1 MTLSIKDALAAR
13 GVPPSAEELVKIEAK
28 WAEIVALKG
37 DLDNI
42 AIDDA
47 DISVRNIP
55 GGDHL
60 V

>member
-13 GVPPSAEELVKIEAK
+13 GVSPSAEELTKIEAK

-37 DLDNI
+37 DLGNI

-47 DISVRNIP
+47 DISLRNIP
-55 GGDHL
+55 GGDH
-60 V
+60 VG